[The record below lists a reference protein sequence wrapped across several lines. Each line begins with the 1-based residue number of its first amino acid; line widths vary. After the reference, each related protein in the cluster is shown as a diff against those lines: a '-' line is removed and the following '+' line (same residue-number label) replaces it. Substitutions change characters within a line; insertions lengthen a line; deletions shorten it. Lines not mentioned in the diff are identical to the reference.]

1 MLSIMRI
8 FAADKSNTLTELN
21 TQHKSMPLIVALS
34 PVILLLAALITLI
47 AIEGADAVQDWSAP
61 VLLGA
66 AFVSCAVSTVFYRRP
81 LKAIKLGMLK
91 SFKQILPSFPVLL
104 LIGAVSATWMLS
116 GTVPLLIDYGL
127 KVLNPTMFLFITC
140 ATCSVISV
148 LTGSSWTTI
157 ATIGVA
163 FMGIG
168 TVMGY
173 SDGWVAGAIIS
184 GAYFG
189 DKVSPL
195 SDTTVL
201 ASSSTGVRLFTHI
214 RYLMITSVPAMLI
227 ALAVFAFAG
236 LMSELSDSTNALN
249 IEQALEANFNLTPW
263 LLLVPALTVITIF
276 MRFNTNIVLV
286 VSALSGLIATFLFQP
301 DIINGFIESGHTMSG
316 TAARILLTD
325 TATSTGSEILDPL
338 VATGGMAGMIPTVKL
353 VAAAMVFGGALMG
366 SGMLSTITEAFTRRL
381 DGPRSI
387 VSATVASG
395 LFLNSCTADQYLSI
409 IIGGNLYRKIY
420 NRNRLESRLLS
431 RSLEDSVS
439 VTSVL
444 IPWNSC
450 GVTHSAVLGV
460 STLVYLPYCLFN
472 ILSPLMSLAMAWT
485 GYRIR
490 RLHTA
495 GIEA

>member
-1 MLSIMRI
+1 
-8 FAADKSNTLTELN
+8 
-21 TQHKSMPLIVALS
+21 MPLAVALT
-34 PVILLLAALITLI
+34 PIILLLVALISLI
-47 AIEGADAVQDWSAP
+47 IVKGPDSVQEWSAP
-61 VLLGA
+61 ILLGA
-66 AFVSCAVSTVFYRRP
+66 SAFSCLVAVIGYRRP
-81 LKAIKLGMLK
+81 LKALRTGMLK
-91 SFKQILPSFPVLL
+91 SFKQIIPSFPVLL

-127 KVLNPTMFLFITC
+127 KLLNPTMFLFITC
-140 ATCSVISV
+140 ATCAIISV

-214 RYLMITSVPAMLI
+214 RYLMITSVPAMSVALI
-227 ALAVFAFAG
+227 AFAIAG
-236 LMSELSDSTNALN
+236 MTSTLN
-249 IEQALEANFNLTPW
+249 SSVNSLEIEQALEATFNLTPW
-263 LLLVPALTVITIF
+263 LLVIPALTVTAILL
-276 MRFNTNIVLV
+276 RFNTNIVLV
-286 VSALSGLIATFLFQP
+286 VSAMSGLTGVYVCQP
-301 DIINGFIESGHTMSG
+301 DIITGFLEAGHSMAGAGAT
-316 TAARILLTD
+316 ILLTD
-325 TATSTGSEILDPL
+325 TATTTGSDILDPL
-338 VATGGMAGMIPTVKL
+338 VATGGMAGMLPTVKL
-353 VAAAMVFGGALMG
+353 VAAAMVFGGSLMG
-366 SGMLSTITEAFTRRL
+366 TGMLSVITEAFTRHL

-387 VSATVASG
+387 VGATVGSG

-409 IIGGNLYRKIY
+409 IIGGNLYRRIY

-450 GVTHSAVLGV
+450 GVTQSAVLGV
-460 STLVYLPYCLFN
+460 STLVYLPYCFFN
-472 ILSPLMSLAMAWT
+472 FLSPLMSLMMAWT

-490 RLHTA
+490 RLTRA
-495 GIEA
+495 AA

>member
-1 MLSIMRI
+1 MGSS
-8 FAADKSNTLTELN
+8 K
-21 TQHKSMPLIVALS
+21 KMPLWVALI
-34 PVILLLAALITLI
+34 PIVLLLTSLIALI
-47 AIEGADAVQDWSAP
+47 AVEGAHAVQDWSAT
-61 VLLGA
+61 VLLGSA
-66 AFVSCAVSTVFYRRP
+66 AVAYIIAVLGYRRRFKA
-81 LKAIKLGMLK
+81 LKIGLYK
-91 SFKQILPSFPVLL
+91 SVSQIFPSFPVLL

-116 GTVPLLIDYGL
+116 GTVPLMINYGL
-127 KVLNPTMFLFITC
+127 QVLNPTLFLFITC

-173 SDGWVAGAIIS
+173 SEGWIAGAIIS

-214 RYLMITSVPAMLI
+214 RYLMITSVPAMSI
-227 ALAVFAFAG
+227 ALVAFMIAG
-236 LMSELSDSTNALN
+236 VMTDLSGEANSEAMELSLQSA
-249 IEQALEANFNLTPW
+249 FNLTPW
-263 LLLVPALTVITIF
+263 LLLVPALTVAAIF
-276 MRFNTNIVLV
+276 MRFNTNLVLTI
-286 VSALSGLIATFLFQP
+286 SALSGLGAMFAFQP
-301 DIINGFIESGHTMSG
+301 GVVGGFLAGGHSYG
-316 TAARILLTD
+316 GIAANVILFD
-325 TATSTGSEILDPL
+325 TSLSTGNELLDSL
-338 VATGGMAGMIPTVKL
+338 VSTGGMAGMIPTVKL
-353 VAAAMVFGGALMG
+353 VASAMIFGGALMG
-366 SGMLSTITEAFTRRL
+366 TGMLTTITESFTRRL

-387 VSATVASG
+387 VGATVASG

-409 IIGGNLYRKIY
+409 IIGGNLFRKIY
-420 NRNRLESRLLS
+420 NRNRLEGRLLS

-460 STLVYLPYCLFN
+460 STLVYLPFCFFN

-490 RLHTA
+490 RFSTIA
-495 GIEA
+495 AD

>member
-1 MLSIMRI
+1 
-8 FAADKSNTLTELN
+8 
-21 TQHKSMPLIVALS
+21 MPLAVAFI
-34 PVILLLAALITLI
+34 PIILLLASLIILI
-47 AIEGADAVQDWSAP
+47 AVEGAHAVQDWSAT
-61 VLLGA
+61 VLLGSA
-66 AFVSCAVSTVFYRRP
+66 AVACIIAVGFYHRP
-81 LKAIKLGMLK
+81 LKAIKVGMLK
-91 SFKQILPSFPVLL
+91 SFSQILPSFPVLL

-116 GTVPLLIDYGL
+116 GTVPLMINYGL
-127 KVLNPTMFLFITC
+127 KVLNPTIFLFVTC
-140 ATCSVISV
+140 ATCSIISV

-173 SDGWVAGAIIS
+173 GDGWIAGAIIS

-214 RYLMITSVPAMLI
+214 RYLMITSVPAMGLSLLAFMVAGMFTDLNGDANAVEI
-227 ALAVFAFAG
+227 EKALA
-236 LMSELSDSTNALN
+236 
-249 IEQALEANFNLTPW
+249 ANFNLTPW
-263 LLLVPALTVITIF
+263 LLLVPAITVTAIF
-276 MRFNTNIVLV
+276 MRFNTNLVLV
-286 VSALSGLIATFLFQP
+286 VSALAGLGAMFMFQP
-301 DIINGFIESGHTMSG
+301 GIIGRFLADGHSYH
-316 TAARILLTD
+316 AIASNVLLTD
-325 TATSTGSEILDPL
+325 TSLTTGHDLLDSL
-338 VATGGMAGMIPTVKL
+338 VSTGGMAGMIPTVKL
-353 VAAAMVFGGALMG
+353 VASAMVFGGTLMG
-366 SGMLSTITEAFTRRL
+366 TGMLSVITESFTRRL
-381 DGPRSI
+381 KGPRSI
-387 VSATVASG
+387 VSSTVASG

-409 IIGGNLYRKIY
+409 IIGGNLFRKIY
-420 NRNRLESRLLS
+420 SRNHLEDRLLS

-460 STLVYLPYCLFN
+460 STLIYLPFCFFN

-490 RLHTA
+490 YSKPGLA
-495 GIEA
+495 VAE

>member
-1 MLSIMRI
+1 MIIERSRR
-8 FAADKSNTLTELN
+8 N
-21 TQHKSMPLIVALS
+21 MPLWVALS
-34 PVILLLAALITLI
+34 PVILLLVSLIVLIAVKGAGAVNEWSAPILLSAALIACLI
-47 AIEGADAVQDWSAP
+47 S
-61 VLLGA
+61 VLG
-66 AFVSCAVSTVFYRRP
+66 YDRP
-81 LKAIKLGMLK
+81 LKALRLGMIK
-91 SFKQILPSFPVLL
+91 SFRQILPSFPVLL

-127 KVLNPTMFLFITC
+127 KILNPTLFLFITC
-140 ATCSVISV
+140 ATCAVISV
-148 LTGSSWTTI
+148 LSGSSWTTI

-168 TVMGY
+168 KVMGF
-173 SDGWVAGAIIS
+173 SDGWIAGAIIS

-214 RYLMITSVPAMLI
+214 RYLMLTSVPAMLI
-227 ALAVFAFAG
+227 ALAIFALAGVFTDLNDAA
-236 LMSELSDSTNALN
+236 NAPE
-249 IEQALEANFNLTPW
+249 IERSLEVTFNLSPW
-263 LLLVPALTVITIF
+263 LLTVPAITVTAILL
-276 MRFNTNIVLV
+276 RFNTNLVLTI
-286 VSALSGLIATFLFQP
+286 SALCGLAAIFIFQP
-301 DIINGFIESGHTMSG
+301 DIIHTFIETGHTSWS
-316 TAARILLTD
+316 AAFRILLTD
-325 TATSTGSEILDPL
+325 TNIATGSDLLDPL
-338 VATGGMAGMIPTVKL
+338 VATGGMKGMLPTVAL

-366 SGMLSTITEAFTRRL
+366 SGMLSVITRAFTRRL
-381 DGPRSI
+381 NGPRSV

-450 GVTHSAVLGV
+450 GVTQSAVLGV
-460 STLVYLPYCLFN
+460 STLTYLPYCFFN
-472 ILSPLMSLAMAWT
+472 FLSPAMSIFMAWT
-485 GYRIR
+485 GFKVRRIVDHHHSNR
-490 RLHTA
+490 ETA
-495 GIEA
+495 

>member
-1 MLSIMRI
+1 
-8 FAADKSNTLTELN
+8 
-21 TQHKSMPLIVALS
+21 MPLLVALT
-34 PVILLLAALITLI
+34 PVILLLVSLITLI
-47 AIEGADAVQDWSAP
+47 IVKGADSVQEWSAP
-61 VLLGA
+61 ILLGA
-66 AFVSCAVSTVFYRRP
+66 SMFSCLVAVIGYRRP
-81 LKAIKLGMLK
+81 LKALRIGMLK
-91 SFKQILPSFPVLL
+91 SFRQIIPSFPVLL

-127 KVLNPTMFLFITC
+127 KLLNPTMFLFITC
-140 ATCSVISV
+140 ATCAVISV

-214 RYLMITSVPAMLI
+214 RYLMITSVPAMSVALI
-227 ALAVFAFAG
+227 AFAIAG
-236 LMSELSDSTNALN
+236 MTSTLNSGVNALE
-249 IEQALEANFNLTPW
+249 IEQALESTFNLTPW
-263 LLLVPALTVITIF
+263 LLVIPALTVTAILL
-276 MRFNTNIVLV
+276 RFNTNIVLV
-286 VSALSGLIATFLFQP
+286 VSALSGLTGVYVCQP
-301 DIINGFIESGHTMSG
+301 DIITGFIEAGHSMAGAGAT
-316 TAARILLTD
+316 ILLTD
-325 TATSTGSEILDPL
+325 TATTTGSAILDPL
-338 VATGGMAGMIPTVKL
+338 VATGGMAGMLPTVKL

-366 SGMLSTITEAFTRRL
+366 TGMLSVITEAFTRRL

-387 VSATVASG
+387 VGATVGSG

-409 IIGGNLYRKIY
+409 IIGGNLYRRIY

-450 GVTHSAVLGV
+450 GVTQSAVLGV
-460 STLVYLPYCLFN
+460 STLVYLPYCFFN
-472 ILSPLMSLAMAWT
+472 FLSPLMSLTMAWT

-490 RLHTA
+490 RLA
-495 GIEA
+495 RAAA

>member
-1 MLSIMRI
+1 
-8 FAADKSNTLTELN
+8 
-21 TQHKSMPLIVALS
+21 MPLTVALL
-34 PVILLLAALITLI
+34 PIIFLLISLVSLI
-47 AIEGADAVQDWSAP
+47 AIEGANAIQDWSVP

-66 AFVSCAVSTVFYRRP
+66 AFIACTVSTIFYHRP
-81 LKAIKLGMLK
+81 LRAIIIGMK
-91 SFKQILPSFPVLL
+91 RSFRQIIPSFPVLV
-104 LIGAVSATWMLS
+104 LIGAVSSTWMLS

-127 KVLNPTMFLFITC
+127 RILNPTLFLFITC
-140 ATCSVISV
+140 AVCSCISV

-173 SDGWVAGAIIS
+173 SDGWIAGAIIS

-201 ASSSTGVRLFTHI
+201 ASSSTGVRLFAHI
-214 RYLMITSVPAMLI
+214 KYLMITTVPAMLI
-227 ALAVFAFAG
+227 ALMVFAIAG
-236 LMSELSDSTNALN
+236 IVSNKAATIDASQIENAL
-249 IEQALEANFNLTPW
+249 ETNFNLTPW
-263 LLLVPALTVITIF
+263 LLLVPAITVAAIF
-276 MRFNTNIVLV
+276 MRFNTNMVLTI
-286 VSALSGLIATFLFQP
+286 SAFTGLIAIFVFQEP
-301 DIINGFIESGHTMSG
+301 IIY
-316 TAARILLTD
+316 RLTEAYD
-325 TATSTGSEILDPL
+325 TGSASMAIKILATETALATGNELLDPL
-338 VATGGMAGMIPTVKL
+338 VSTSGMKGMLPTVEL

-366 SGMLSTITEAFTRRL
+366 SGMLSTITQAFTRRL

-420 NRNRLESRLLS
+420 NRNKLENRLLS

-460 STLVYLPYCLFN
+460 STLVYFPYCIFN
-472 ILSPLMSLAMAWT
+472 ILSPIMSLVMAWT
-485 GYRIR
+485 GFRIR
-490 RLHTA
+490 RIRLETA
-495 GIEA
+495 

>member
-1 MLSIMRI
+1 
-8 FAADKSNTLTELN
+8 
-21 TQHKSMPLIVALS
+21 MPLIVALI
-34 PVILLLAALITLI
+34 PIILLLTSLITLI
-47 AIEGADAVQDWSAP
+47 AIEGASAVQDWSAP

-66 AFVSCAVSTVFYRRP
+66 AAVSCIIALLFYRRP
-81 LKAIKLGMLK
+81 VKALKIGMWK
-91 SFKQILPSFPVLL
+91 SFRQILPSFPVLL

-214 RYLMITSVPAMLI
+214 RYLMITSVPAMLL
-227 ALAVFAFAG
+227 ALAVFALAG
-236 LMSELSDSTNALN
+236 IFTTLDHTPDATA
-249 IEQALEANFNLTPW
+249 IEHALEANFNLTPW
-263 LLLVPALTVITIF
+263 LLIIPAITITAIF

-286 VSALSGLIATFLFQP
+286 VSALSGLIATFIFQP
-301 DIINGFIESGHTMSG
+301 GIIDNFLQAGHSISG

-325 TATSTGSEILDPL
+325 TATSTGSDILDPL

-472 ILSPLMSLAMAWT
+472 ILSPIMSLAMAWT

-490 RLHTA
+490 RLA
-495 GIEA
+495 YS

>member
-1 MLSIMRI
+1 
-8 FAADKSNTLTELN
+8 
-21 TQHKSMPLIVALS
+21 MPLGVALI
-34 PVILLLAALITLI
+34 PVIILLLALISLI
-47 AIEGADAVQDWSAP
+47 AVKGPDSVQEWSSHI
-61 VLLGA
+61 LLGA
-66 AFVSCAVSTVFYRRP
+66 ATVSCLIAVIGYRRP
-81 LKAIKLGMLK
+81 FKALKIGMLK
-91 SFKQILPSFPVLL
+91 SFKQIIPSFPVLL

-116 GTVPLLIDYGL
+116 GTVPMLIDYGL
-127 KVLNPTMFLFITC
+127 KLLNPTMFLFVTC
-140 ATCSVISV
+140 ATCAVISV

-163 FMGIG
+163 VMGIG

-173 SDGWVAGAIIS
+173 SDGWIAGAIIS

-214 RYLMITSVPAMLI
+214 RYLMITSVPAMSLALI
-227 ALAVFAFAG
+227 AFAVAG
-236 LMSELSDSTNALN
+236 FTTTLTDSASATE
-249 IEQALEANFNLTPW
+249 IEQALESTFNLTPW
-263 LLLVPALTVITIF
+263 LLMIPALTVTAIF
-276 MRFNTNIVLV
+276 MRFNTNIVLM
-286 VSALSGLIATFLFQP
+286 VSALAGLAGVYVFQPGIIDRLIEDGHSMSGLGFTMLF
-301 DIINGFIESGHTMSG
+301 
-316 TAARILLTD
+316 TD
-325 TATSTGSEILDPL
+325 TAVSTGSEILDPL
-338 VATGGMAGMIPTVKL
+338 VATGGMAGMLPTVRL

-366 SGMLSTITEAFTRRL
+366 TGMLSVITETFTRKLDSPRL
-381 DGPRSI
+381 I
-387 VSATVASG
+387 VGATVGSG

-409 IIGGNLYRKIY
+409 IIGGNLYRRIY

-450 GVTHSAVLGV
+450 GVTQSAVLGV
-460 STLVYLPYCLFN
+460 STLVYLPYCFFN
-472 ILSPLMSLAMAWT
+472 ILSPLMSLTMAWT

-490 RLHTA
+490 RLTRA
-495 GIEA
+495 ACE

>member
-1 MLSIMRI
+1 MKKPYKTI
-8 FAADKSNTLTELN
+8 
-21 TQHKSMPLIVALS
+21 PLWVALL
-34 PVILLLAALITLI
+34 PILFLLGALISLI
-47 AIEGADAVQDWSAP
+47 AIKGAGAVNEWSAP
-61 VLLGA
+61 VLLTA
-66 AFVSCAVSTVFYRRP
+66 ACMAVAISVIGYHRP
-81 LKAIKLGMLK
+81 LKAVGLGMVK
-91 SFKQILPSFPVLL
+91 SFRQILPSFPVLL

-116 GTVPLLIDYGL
+116 GTVPMLIKWGL
-127 KVLNPTMFLFITC
+127 DILNPTLFLFITC
-140 ATCSVISV
+140 ATCAIISV

-173 SDGWVAGAIIS
+173 GMGWIAGAIIS

-214 RYLMITSVPAMLI
+214 RYLMITSVPAMAI
-227 ALAVFAFAG
+227 ALLVFLAAG
-236 LMSELSDSTNALN
+236 LLTTHDGRADTAEIEHVISSTFH
-249 IEQALEANFNLTPW
+249 ITPW
-263 LLLVPALTVITIF
+263 LLAVPAITVTAILL
-276 MRFNTNIVLV
+276 RFNTCIVLT
-286 VSALSGLIATFLFQP
+286 VSAVAGLAAIFIFQP
-301 DIINGFIESGHTMSG
+301 GVTQAFIDMGHG
-316 TAARILLTD
+316 HLTAGARILLTD
-325 TATSTGSEILDPL
+325 TAIATGHPLLDEL
-338 VATGGMAGMIPTVKL
+338 VATGGMKGMLPTVEL

-366 SGMLSTITEAFTRRL
+366 SGMLATITRAFTRRL
-381 DGPRSI
+381 NGPRS
-387 VSATVASG
+387 VVTATVGSG

-409 IIGGNLYRKIY
+409 IIGGNLYKKIY
-420 NRNRLESRLLS
+420 NRNRLESKLLS

-450 GVTHSAVLGV
+450 GVTQSAVLGV
-460 STLVYLPYCLFN
+460 STLTYLPYCIFN
-472 ILSPLMSLAMAWT
+472 ILSPLMSITMAWT

-490 RLHTA
+490 RLRSH
-495 GIEA
+495 GF

>member
-1 MLSIMRI
+1 
-8 FAADKSNTLTELN
+8 
-21 TQHKSMPLIVALS
+21 MPLWVALI
-34 PVILLLAALITLI
+34 PVIFLLSSLITLI
-47 AIEGADAVQDWSAP
+47 AIEGAHAVQDWSVT

-66 AFVSCAVSTVFYRRP
+66 AAISCAIAIVLYRRP
-81 LKAIKLGMLK
+81 IKAIKLGMLK
-91 SFKQILPSFPVLL
+91 SFRQIIPSFPVLL

-127 KVLNPTMFLFITC
+127 RILNPTMFLFITC

-214 RYLMITSVPAMLI
+214 KYLMITSVPAMLL
-227 ALAVFAFAG
+227 ALTVFAIAG
-236 LMSELSDSTNALN
+236 IMTEKTGAADALE
-249 IEQALEANFNLTPW
+249 IEQALETNFNLTPW
-263 LLLVPALTVITIF
+263 LLIVPALTVLAIF

-286 VSALSGLIATFLFQP
+286 VSALSGLVATFIFQP
-301 DIINGFIESGHTMSG
+301 GIIESLAGEAGAGLGQETTYSSLSVAFHMLFTG
-316 TAARILLTD
+316 TSL
-325 TATSTGSEILDPL
+325 STGSELLDPL
-338 VATGGMAGMIPTVKL
+338 VSTGGMAGMLPTVQL
-353 VAAAMVFGGALMG
+353 VASAMVFGGALMG

-387 VSATVASG
+387 VGATVASG

-460 STLVYLPYCLFN
+460 STLVYFPYCIFN
-472 ILSPLMSLAMAWT
+472 ILSPLMSLLMAWT
-485 GYRIR
+485 GYRIS
-490 RLHTA
+490 RLHSSPVHNYAVT
-495 GIEA
+495 G

>member
-1 MLSIMRI
+1 
-8 FAADKSNTLTELN
+8 
-21 TQHKSMPLIVALS
+21 MPLIVALS

-66 AFVSCAVSTVFYRRP
+66 AFISCTVSVLFYRRP
-81 LKAIKLGMLK
+81 LKALRLGMMK

-214 RYLMITSVPAMLI
+214 RYLMITSVPAMLM
-227 ALAVFAFAG
+227 ALAVFAIAGFA
-236 LMSELSDSTNALN
+236 SELSDSNDAII

-263 LLLVPALTVITIF
+263 LLVVPALTVIT
-276 MRFNTNIVLV
+276 R
-286 VSALSGLIATFLFQP
+286 S
-301 DIINGFIESGHTMSG
+301 EEHT
-316 TAARILLTD
+316 
-325 TATSTGSEILDPL
+325 SEL
-338 VATGGMAGMIPTVKL
+338 
-353 VAAAMVFGGALMG
+353 
-366 SGMLSTITEAFTRRL
+366 
-381 DGPRSI
+381 
-387 VSATVASG
+387 
-395 LFLNSCTADQYLSI
+395 Q
-409 IIGGNLYRKIY
+409 
-420 NRNRLESRLLS
+420 
-431 RSLEDSVS
+431 
-439 VTSVL
+439 
-444 IPWNSC
+444 
-450 GVTHSAVLGV
+450 
-460 STLVYLPYCLFN
+460 
-472 ILSPLMSLAMAWT
+472 SLA
-485 GYRIR
+485 
-490 RLHTA
+490 
-495 GIEA
+495 

>member
-1 MLSIMRI
+1 
-8 FAADKSNTLTELN
+8 
-21 TQHKSMPLIVALS
+21 MPLWVALL
-34 PVILLLAALITLI
+34 PVVFLLVSLVTLI
-47 AIEGADAVQDWSAP
+47 AVEGAMAVQDWSAP
-61 VLLGA
+61 VLLTA
-66 AFVSCAVSTVFYRRP
+66 AAIAVAVAVGLYGRP
-81 LKAIKLGMLK
+81 WRAVWLGMAK
-91 SFKQILPSFPVLL
+91 SCRQIIPSFPVLL

-116 GTVPLLIDYGL
+116 GTVPLMIDCGL
-127 KVLNPTMFLFITC
+127 KILNPTLFLFITC

-214 RYLMITSVPAMLI
+214 RYLMITTVPTMAI
-227 ALAVFAFAG
+227 ALAAFALEG
-236 LMSELSDSTNALN
+236 ILSSPADAADALE
-249 IEQALEANFNLTPW
+249 IEQALEATFNLSSW
-263 LLLVPALTVITIF
+263 LLLVPAVTVAAIF
-276 MRFNTNIVLV
+276 MRFNTNLVLTI
-286 VSALSGLIATFLFQP
+286 SAVTGLIATYALQP
-301 DIINGFIESGHTMSG
+301 EIVSTIAGDGG
-316 TAARILLTD
+316 TPPMTALRILLID
-325 TATSTGSEILDPL
+325 TALPTGSEVLDPL
-338 VATGGMAGMIPTVKL
+338 VSTGGMAGMLPTVKL

-366 SGMLSTITEAFTRRL
+366 SGMLSVITEAFTRRL
-381 DGPRSI
+381 NGPRSI

-472 ILSPLMSLAMAWT
+472 FLSPVMSLAMAWT

-490 RLHTA
+490 RLHVKPA
-495 GIEA
+495 